1 LHKSTARSATH
12 DQDAFA
18 VEFIYGPRRRERF
31 AWFVAAAGVLVGL
44 AGIVAGASLFPLKS
58 TETFVVVV
66 DKETGDMDRIVAV
79 QALTLSESDAII
91 QANLVAYVD
100 DRETFDLTD
109 GEDRIN
115 AVLERSDGDAARTL
129 RDLWTASNAD
139 YPITIYG
146 PDAKIEVVIKSVN
159 QIEPGVAQV
168 RFTRTLRRPRDT
180 STVTRSYVAT
190 VGYDFQPQTRQRLQ
204 DVWAN
209 PLGFVV
215 TSYRVDAET
224 LENGSP

>member
-1 LHKSTARSATH
+1 M
-12 DQDAFA
+12 
-18 VEFIYGPRRRERF
+18 
-31 AWFVAAAGVLVGL
+31 
-44 AGIVAGASLFPLKS
+44 VAGASLFPLKT

-66 DKETGDMDRIVAV
+66 DKETGEMDRVAAV

-100 DRETFDLTD
+100 DRETYDLTD
-109 GEDRIN
+109 GEQRIN
-115 AVLERSDGDAARTL
+115 SVLDRSDGDAARTL
-129 RDLWTASNAD
+129 RDLWSSTNED
-139 YPITIYG
+139 YPITVYG
-146 PDAKIEVVIKSVN
+146 RDAKIEVVIKSVN
-159 QIEPGVAQV
+159 QIERGVAQV

-180 STVTRSYVAT
+180 RTVTRSYVAT
-190 VGYDFQPQTRQRLQ
+190 VGYDFQPETRQRLQ

-224 LENGSP
+224 LEN

>member
-1 LHKSTARSATH
+1 MKTTATPSASQ
-12 DQDAFA
+12 DRDAFEA
-18 VEFIYGPRRRERF
+18 DFIYGPRRRERF
-31 AWFVAAAGVLVGL
+31 AWFVAAAGVLVGV
-44 AGIVAGASLFPLKS
+44 AGMIAGASLFPLKT

-66 DKETGDMDRIVAV
+66 DKETGEMDRVAAV

-100 DRETFDLTD
+100 DRETYDLTD
-109 GEDRIN
+109 GEQRIN
-115 AVLERSDGDAARTL
+115 SVLDRSDGDAARTL
-129 RDLWTASNAD
+129 RDLWSSTNED
-139 YPITIYG
+139 YPITVYG
-146 PDAKIEVVIKSVN
+146 RDAKIEVVIKSVN
-159 QIEPGVAQV
+159 QIERGVAQV

-180 STVTRSYVAT
+180 RTVTRSYVAT
-190 VGYDFQPQTRQRLQ
+190 VGYDFQPETRQRLQ

-224 LENGSP
+224 LEN